1 MTAPAAPPRR
11 SGGRAGRW
19 HWLDWM
25 VVPSLVILA
34 VVVGYPI
41 VRAVLLSFQRYK
53 VLTGLPAQPV
63 GLGNYQQLAHD
74 PVFWQSLRNTVVYT
88 GVSVGVAVVIG
99 LVLALLTENLGGP
112 WRFIRTVLLTP
123 WAVPMVVVAFL
134 FRYIFDQDSGVANGI
149 LRGLGLIDSNVH
161 WLTSSAW
168 AMPALIVTN
177 AWTATPFFYLI
188 FTAALTSVPTEV
200 VESAR
205 VDRASLASMVFR
217 IKLPYLRGPALVAV
231 LIMVVN
237 SFNDFTK
244 IWSMTEGGPGY
255 STSTLVIYVY
265 RLAFSSFDMGY
276 AAAAGVV
283 WLVLL
288 IVFAVFYIRLLQ
300 RRAS

>member
-1 MTAPAAPPRR
+1 VTTAPRGRTGRR
-11 SGGRAGRW
+11 

-25 VVPSLVILA
+25 VVPTLVILA

-53 VLTGLPAQPV
+53 VLTGLPAESA
-63 GLGNYQQLAHD
+63 GLGNYRDLLHD
-74 PVFWQSLRNTVVYT
+74 PVFWESLRNTVVYT
-88 GVSVGVAVVIG
+88 GVSVGIAAVVG
-99 LVLALLTENLGGP
+99 LVLALLTENLNGP
-112 WRFIRTVLLTP
+112 WRFVRTVLLTP
-123 WAVPMVVVAFL
+123 WAVPLVVVAFL
-134 FRYIFDQDSGVANGI
+134 FRYIFDQDAGVANGI

-161 WLTSSAW
+161 WLTSSTW
-168 AMPALIVTN
+168 AMPAVIVTN
-177 AWTATPFFYLI
+177 AWTAAPFFYLI

-200 VESAR
+200 IESAR
-205 VDRASLASMVFR
+205 VDRASLWSMVVR

-255 STSTLVIYVY
+255 STTTLVIYVY
-265 RLAFSSFDMGY
+265 RLAFSSFNMGY
-276 AAAAGVV
+276 AAAVGVV

-288 IVFAVFYIRLLQ
+288 ILFAAGYIRLLQ